1 MKPTYAYEIL
11 ATTTWEDTP
20 TRFML
25 LGGRAEQQLFFLTS
39 KNLGNGETKI
49 FYVEGFSLEINVA
62 QAQEKA
68 IALEPAP
75 NLGQT

>member
-1 MKPTYAYEIL
+1 MNPTYAFEIL

-20 TRFML
+20 TRFTL

-49 FYVEGFSLEINVA
+49 FYVEGFSLEINVV